1 MTTVNSESPVEL
13 PGILL
18 FLATPSRIS
27 RSTTGTDH
35 PMLRF
40 IGIPAKNEGLS
51 SCFPSSQWHGDRDTY
66 LTRSHSHFSQ
76 EVNIS
81 NIMGQHTDVHPQRP
95 NVSHHV
101 TSQVDRVRFVT
112 FVAPPGCVAR
122 KPVKSLTPLE
132 FGRVGTQWTVVNS
145 GRSNIVLR
153 GSTSLFLH

>member
-1 MTTVNSESPVEL
+1 MHMTWLWPAGRIKTEALLVVQKSVGMTTVNSESPVEL

-35 PMLRF
+35 PILRF

-66 LTRSHSHFSQ
+66 LTRSHSHFSR

-122 KPVKSLTPLE
+122 NRLSL
-132 FGRVGTQWTVVNS
+132 
-145 GRSNIVLR
+145 
-153 GSTSLFLH
+153 